1 MTRPSIVTIAAILV
15 AVVGAAVVA
24 IKTLL
29 RVPGIPYNAR
39 ELFLDGGS
47 ATALVCFALALLWI
61 GAGAMLIAHLL
72 RQTRRTYL
80 LLPLALIAVSLVSKM
95 LLSRSV
101 TYESVD
107 DIIGSNALFGLVTQ
121 QGAWGESWKQVVS
134 AVGPN
139 AVDFLERRV
148 RYTALYSMPL
158 LAIALS
164 LASNRRAAPEPA
176 RKTLVEQLLLILCV
190 AGWFWLARTLVI
202 TWAATDNLTELIARR
217 SWLGM
222 PGEWWLIAI
231 PAVLG
236 VSVAQ
241 LIRATS
247 DPKWWPAAIA
257 TVLATLPIG
266 WALLMGGLEPRV
278 EKYGHVFSGA
288 QFLLGPDRGTLLPD
302 AQLFVRW
309 AIVHASA
316 VFVTFVGAWI
326 ADAAMLAS
334 RGARLTVRSRAG
346 GAAS

>member
-24 IKTLL
+24 IKALL

-47 ATALVCFALALLWI
+47 TTPLVFFALALLWI
-61 GAGAMLIAHLL
+61 GAGAMFIAHLL

-80 LLPLALIAVSLVSKM
+80 VLPLALIAVSLVSKM

-107 DIIGSNALFGLVTQ
+107 DIIGSNTLFELVTQ
-121 QGAWGESWKQVVS
+121 RGAWGESWKQIVS
-134 AVGPN
+134 AIGPN
-139 AVDFLERRV
+139 PVDFLERRV

-164 LASNRRAAPEPA
+164 LASTGRAAPEPA
-176 RKTLVEQLLLILCV
+176 RKTPGEQLLLILCV

-202 TWAATDNLTELIARR
+202 TWAATDNLTELVVRR

-222 PGEWWLIAI
+222 PGEWFLVAI

-241 LIRATS
+241 LIRAAS
-247 DPKWWPAAIA
+247 DPKRWPAAIA
-257 TVLATLPIG
+257 AALATLPIG
-266 WALLMGGLEPRV
+266 WTLLMAGLEPRV

-288 QFLLGPDRGTLLPD
+288 QFLLGPDRGTLLSN

-309 AIVHASA
+309 TIVQSSA
-316 VFVTFVGAWI
+316 VVVTFVGAWI
-326 ADAAMLAS
+326 ADAAMLVS
-334 RGARLTVRSRAG
+334 RGARLTVRPRAG